1 MRAGRRFEAQLDR
14 GSGMTDEQQTG
25 QALDNAGVRVP
36 PPILLIVAIL
46 VGYCLQQLWALE
58 LTNWSRWYV
67 VAWALIG
74 GGVIILVACWIQF
87 FRAKTNIQPNKP
99 SRNLIQSGL
108 YRFSRNPIYVSG
120 LLLQLGI
127 ALLMNNLWIVV
138 LVPVSKFVF
147 DRYIIAREEAYLERA
162 FGEVYL
168 DYKHTVRRWL

>member
-1 MRAGRRFEAQLDR
+1 
-14 GSGMTDEQQTG
+14 MTDEQQTG

-46 VGYCLQQLWALE
+46 AGYGLQEVWALE
-58 LTNWSRWYV
+58 LTNWSGRYV
-67 VAWALIG
+67 AAWALIG
-74 GGVIILVACWIQF
+74 VGVIILIAGWLQF
-87 FRAKTNIQPNKP
+87 YRDKTNIQPHKP
-99 SRNLIQSGL
+99 SSNLIQSGL

-127 ALLMNNLWIVV
+127 GLLMNNLWIVL

-168 DYKHTVRRWL
+168 DYKRTVRRWL

>member
-1 MRAGRRFEAQLDR
+1 
-14 GSGMTDEQQTG
+14 MTDEQQIG

-46 VGYCLQQLWALE
+46 AGYGLQQVWALE
-58 LTNWSRWYV
+58 LPNWSGRHV
-67 VAWALIG
+67 AAWALIG
-74 GGVIILVACWIQF
+74 VAVIILIAGWLQF
-87 FRAKTNIQPNKP
+87 YRAKTNIQPHKP
-99 SRNLIQSGL
+99 SSNLIQSGL

-127 ALLMNNLWIVV
+127 GLLMNNLWIVL

-168 DYKHTVRRWL
+168 DYKRTVRRWL